1 MALENHDDGPGIRFP
16 PPLLYI
22 AVLVVGILLS
32 AAYPVHL
39 LPSAI
44 AWPLGAVILAAGIA
58 LGPVWGI
65 RTMRTA
71 GTTVRPDRA
80 ASHLVTDGPFRYTRN
95 PLYLSL
101 TLIYAGIAIIA
112 NSLWALLLLI
122 PVVLFMSLFV
132 IRREEAHLQR
142 AFGDEYERYRARVR
156 RWV

>member
-1 MALENHDDGPGIRFP
+1 MALDNHDDGPGIPFP
-16 PPLLYI
+16 PPLLYN
-22 AVLVVGILLS
+22 AVLVVGILLGT
-32 AAYPVHL
+32 AYPLHL

-44 AWPLGAVILAAGIA
+44 AWPLGAVILLAGIA

-71 GTTVRPDRA
+71 NTTVRPDRA
-80 ASHLVTDGPFRYTRN
+80 ASHLVTEGPFRYSRN

-101 TLIYAGIAIIA
+101 TLMYAGIAIIA

-142 AFGDEYERYRARVR
+142 TFGEEYERYRARVR